1 MQAIIYKSFLPK
13 QETPKSEETSI
24 SPPSGIYRPQYNWK
38 DQETP
43 QQEDHTPQ
51 QEDIQPVIQTNS
63 PIWTNPEGTTIIS
76 DVTNPIYK
84 QSSIIDEAN
93 PILEESV
100 PLIEPTPK
108 RTRGQHQ
115 FKSSDIQVGEM
126 QELLD
131 RFADAGISLRIT
143 SGYRPGATTSSGNQS
158 WHASGYALDITPIA
172 GQTYEDLKQQLR
184 DNPDLVKWMQDN
196 GFGIIDETTPE
207 MQSRTGATGAHW
219 HIGKD
224 KLAQSGLRDI
234 ISAHSGIKLPIIY
247 AKPGHKLKKQRN
259 RVTEQLL
266 SINHPRYRDP
276 LTNTD
281 KPLEPV
287 SIASILP
294 GTGDVAEGASI
305 INDISKGN
313 IGSALL
319 GTTLFLIP
327 GNIPQILRK
336 RPKNID
342 NVIEFET
349 FIPERLN
356 TGAIKRTHLPE
367 KVGDKP
373 IVDAMLDVPIEM
385 GDSKGKGALYDIE
398 KDQIILDHNLKES
411 LYPEAIRHE
420 WSHWLDYQSP
430 NILNTLGTSDFT
442 KIPQVYLQKGV
453 PEDYFSPNFYGTK
466 VTTEV
471 GPRLTQLLD
480 YLKISDGNKVL
491 NWKEWNKAM
500 NDYIR
505 EHPINNIKILQES
518 ITDESLFTKWAETNS
533 K

>member
-1 MQAIIYKSFLPK
+1 MQSIIYKSFLPK
-13 QETPKSEETSI
+13 QETPKTEETSI
-24 SPPSGIYRPQYNWK
+24 SLPSGIYRPQYNWK
-38 DQETP
+38 DQEQEDNTS
-43 QQEDHTPQ
+43 QQETQ
-51 QEDIQPVIQTNS
+51 QSQEVVVS
-63 PIWTNPEGTTIIS
+63 PTWTNPTGTTIIS
-76 DVTNPIYK
+76 DVNDPIYK
-84 QSSIIDEAN
+84 QSSIIDETN
-93 PILEESV
+93 PILKEKV
-100 PLIEPTPK
+100 PLIEPIK
-108 RTRGQHQ
+108 RTRGKHQ
-115 FKSSDIQVGEM
+115 FKSSDIQVGNM
-126 QELLD
+126 KELLD

-143 SGYRPGATTSSGNQS
+143 SGYRPGAVTSSGNQS

-172 GQTYEDLKQQLR
+172 GQTYENLKQQLKE
-184 DNPDLVKWMQDN
+184 NPELVKWMQDN

-224 KLAQSGLRDI
+224 KLAQSGLKDI
-234 ISAHSGIKLPIIY
+234 LSAHHGIKFPIIY
-247 AKPGHKLKKQRN
+247 AKPGRKLEKQRN

-266 SINHPRYRDP
+266 SINHPRYQDP
-276 LTNTD
+276 LTNKD

-287 SIASILP
+287 SIAFILP
-294 GTGDVAEGASI
+294 GTGDIAEGASI

-336 RPKNID
+336 RPKNVD

-356 TGAIKRTHLPE
+356 TGGIERTHLPE

-385 GDSKGKGALYDIE
+385 GDSQGKGAFYDLSQD
-398 KDQIILDHNLKES
+398 KIILDNNLKES
-411 LYPEAIRHE
+411 LYPEALTHE

-430 NILNTLGTSDFT
+430 DILNILGTSGFIN
-442 KIPQVYLQKGV
+442 IPKKYLNKNITD
-453 PEDYFSPNFYGTK
+453 DYFAPNIVGTK

-471 GPRLTQLLD
+471 GPRLTQILD
-480 YLKISDGNKVL
+480 YLGIKDGNKIL
-491 NWKEWNKAM
+491 NWDEWKDAM
-500 NDYIR
+500 DNYI
-505 EHPINNIKILQES
+505 EKHPNNNIKILRES
-518 ITDESLFTKWAETNS
+518 ITDGEDFTNWAKTNS